1 MSPCGHLS
9 GATDLARHTSIVAV
23 SDQSSAKLPLP
34 CPDCLT
40 YLPNL
45 VRKFLFRVHIALS
58 YPPSPVGS
66 LTVAHRPRL
75 GSAPKSVQS
84 KSLIGVLTFI
94 IYFAFIGLLIIAI

>member
-1 MSPCGHLS
+1 M
-9 GATDLARHTSIVAV
+9 AQVFF
-23 SDQSSAKLPLP
+23 
-34 CPDCLT
+34 
-40 YLPNL
+40 PNL
-45 VRKFLFRVHIALS
+45 AQNFPSRVQIGLP

-94 IYFAFIGLLIIAI
+94 IYFAFIALFIIAI